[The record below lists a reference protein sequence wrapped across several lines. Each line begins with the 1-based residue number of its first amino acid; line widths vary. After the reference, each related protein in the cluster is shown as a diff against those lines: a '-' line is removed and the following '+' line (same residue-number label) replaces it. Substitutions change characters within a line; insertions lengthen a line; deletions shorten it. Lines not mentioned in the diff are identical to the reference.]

1 MALSSIRVL
10 LGILTL
16 AVIAVAGG
24 KSKAERLAACGPST
38 RIVGNSTIEANGQT
52 LQFSVTF
59 CGTKRSALVDARSSP
74 EAKHQ
79 GEVETLENGIIHAE
93 RDSGEMATTE
103 RQPEINWRENAHPK
117 SNVKGKLKRWKMEHY
132 MPSGLMMKWLQN
144 VNS

>member
-10 LGILTL
+10 FGILTL

-24 KSKAERLAACGPST
+24 KSASHSLFMQRDSSIALYATGKAERLAACGPSM
-38 RIVGNSTIEANGQT
+38 RIVGNSTIEAKGQT

-79 GEVETLENGIIHAE
+79 GEIETLENGVIHAE
-93 RDSGEMATTE
+93 RDSGEIATE
-103 RQPEINWRENAHPK
+103 RQLAKLETGRREN
-117 SNVKGKLKRWKMEHY
+117 G
-132 MPSGLMMKWLQN
+132 QFF
-144 VNS
+144 